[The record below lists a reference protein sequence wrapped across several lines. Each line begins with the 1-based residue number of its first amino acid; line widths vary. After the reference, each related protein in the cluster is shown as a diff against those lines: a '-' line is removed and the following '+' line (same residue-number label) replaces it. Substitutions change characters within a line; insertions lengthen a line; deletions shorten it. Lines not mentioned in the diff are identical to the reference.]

1 MTKPPDLRSD
11 GPPKRLNVP
20 SVDSVRKLK
29 VFEGLADADIQA
41 VLDAG
46 TFVSVPAGWSLIW
59 EKTPA
64 DKAYVILR
72 GEVSVRRAGTE
83 IARLGPGDTVGES
96 AIVSRKLRN
105 ASVVS
110 LTDLDVLH
118 FTSEAVR
125 ELLDEVPAFREA
137 LEQTTRERLPQP
149 SGS

>member
-1 MTKPPDLRSD
+1 MTQSPDTGRLTALDRFSD
-11 GPPKRLNVP
+11 LTDAEVALIASRGTQVHLP
-20 SVDSVRKLK
+20 
-29 VFEGLADADIQA
+29 AD
-41 VLDAG
+41 
-46 TFVSVPAGWSLIW
+46 WSLIW